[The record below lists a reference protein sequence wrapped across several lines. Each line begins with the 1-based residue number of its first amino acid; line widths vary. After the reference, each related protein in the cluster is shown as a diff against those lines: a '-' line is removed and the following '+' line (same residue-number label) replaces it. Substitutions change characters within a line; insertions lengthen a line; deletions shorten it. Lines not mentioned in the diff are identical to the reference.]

1 MESEKRLS
9 FAPVKNAPG
18 AAYDTPELAQ
28 QAMSDH
34 AKAMLEAVG
43 VDCSQAGVIEI
54 HPSFAMDVDELRQR
68 LDDTS
73 PIVGDRYFV

>member
-1 MESEKRLS
+1 
-9 FAPVKNAPG
+9 
-18 AAYDTPELAQ
+18 
-28 QAMSDH
+28 MSDH

-43 VDCSQAGVIEI
+43 VDCSQAGLIEI